1 MSKTARGYRSQR
13 SCESKKH
20 PAILPWPS
28 GLSRDIDGPVP
39 VSNRQ
44 NCILPGKWRKRLC
57 AFADTRAEKPARKLK
72 SAANTKPL
80 DQLFVTSFISA
91 PKVVEYLTALRHEL
105 QQPAPRVVVLE
116 TCVLKCSVRLVIRSD
131 NSATCTSGEPV
142 SPDFT
147 EYDLITSA
155 LRAVV
160 IDIVY

>member
-1 MSKTARGYRSQR
+1 VFCRANGGSVFA
-13 SCESKKH
+13 
-20 PAILPWPS
+20 
-28 GLSRDIDGPVP
+28 LSP
-39 VSNRQ
+39 
-44 NCILPGKWRKRLC
+44 
-57 AFADTRAEKPARKLK
+57 TRARKNPARKLK
-72 SAANTKPL
+72 SAADTKPL

-105 QQPAPRVVVLE
+105 QQPAPRVVILDVRFEVL
-116 TCVLKCSVRLVIRSD
+116 
-131 NSATCTSGEPV
+131 GEVGDPV

>member
-13 SCESKKH
+13 GCESKKH

-57 AFADTRAEKPARKLK
+57 AFADTRAEKPAHKLK

-80 DQLFVTSFISA
+80 DQLFVTSFIGA

-105 QQPAPRVVVLE
+105 QQPAPRVVILD
-116 TCVLKCSVRLVIRSD
+116 VRFEVVIRSD

>member
-1 MSKTARGYRSQR
+1 MLNISIVSHGFHGGAKAMSKTARGYRSQR

-44 NCILPGKWRKRLC
+44 NCILPGKWRRRLC

-105 QQPAPRVVVLE
+105 QQPAPRVVVLDVCFE
-116 TCVLKCSVRLVIRSD
+116 VL
-131 NSATCTSGEPV
+131 GEVGDP
-142 SPDFT
+142 
-147 EYDLITSA
+147 
-155 LRAVV
+155 LRQQRNL
-160 IDIVY
+160 YFG